1 MTAGLGIAV
10 GTANSDAAVTRAGDS
25 GESGGSGEDGT
36 ASVIASRAT
45 IVQLSPDGTATL
57 GSSGTSRPG
66 FTGFVE
72 RVGDPVGLLGPDG
85 RVHPGEDLFAAAVTC
100 LADEIRA
107 DDDSAPDERA
117 PIVVTYPTPWTGHTV
132 RALESALDRIGLPK
146 VILASEATACLRWLE
161 STRGPQDDGVVV
173 VYDLGAASLDVS
185 VMRTGA
191 EAGLLGRTLRS
202 EDVTG
207 AQFDHLVTRHVL
219 DDLTG
224 KAAGFDPFDP
234 AVVESLTT
242 LRRNCSAAKEALSTD
257 TETVIPVTLPDLE
270 TDVRLVRSELED
282 LVRGPLTTSL
292 DLIREALRS
301 ADVETGDVHH
311 VLLAGGGGAIPLVA
325 ELVSSE
331 LGLTVVAAPNPAHTA
346 ALGAALL
353 AADADARVAVPAVPT
368 APPAAARDGGPS
380 EPLNPVF
387 PSRLHSTRSG
397 SNVRRRIAII
407 ASSAA
412 AIGVLAAGGLSIGTA
427 ANPAPAQ
434 STPPASSVPL
444 AENAVAGTGTAPT
457 GESSPHGT
465 VTVVGS
471 TGGGTMS
478 PATVA
483 ARGGSAAS
491 GVDPTGRALPQGAA
505 APAPAPGDITAT
517 APTADNPAPNT
528 PTQPVYTP
536 PPAAGGGT
544 APAPV
549 QGPSPAQIGTGFGNA
564 AEGVGKGV
572 GAVLNGVGGVVGGV
586 VGAVV
591 DPVTGLLI
599 GK

>member
-1 MTAGLGIAV
+1 M
-10 GTANSDAAVTRAGDS
+10 
-25 GESGGSGEDGT
+25 
-36 ASVIASRAT
+36 IASRTT

-66 FTGFVE
+66 LTGFVE

-85 RVHPGEDLFAAAVTC
+85 RAHPGEDLFAAAVTC

-107 DDDSAPDERA
+107 DDGSAPDERT
-117 PIVVTYPTPWTGHTV
+117 PIVVTHPTSWNGHTV
-132 RALESALDRIGLPK
+132 RALEAALERIGLPP

-234 AVVESLTT
+234 AVVEGLTA

-282 LVRGPLTTSL
+282 LVRAPLTTSL
-292 DLIREALRS
+292 DLIREALRA

-353 AADADARVAVPAVPT
+353 AADAGTRVTATSLPAS
-368 APPAAARDGGPS
+368 AAPAAGTRDGGPS

-444 AENAVAGTGTAPT
+444 AENAVAGTGAAPT

-471 TGGGTMS
+471 TGGGTTMS

-491 GVDPTGRALPQGAA
+491 GVDPTGRALPQSAA
-505 APAPAPGDITAT
+505 DPAPAPGDVSAT

-564 AEGVGKGV
+564 AEGLGKGV
-572 GAVLNGVGGVVGGV
+572 GAVLNGVGGV

>member
-1 MTAGLGIAV
+1 MDMTAGLGIAV
-10 GTANSDAAVTRAGDS
+10 GTANSDAAVTRAGDV
-25 GESGGSGEDGT
+25 GEDGT
-36 ASVIASRAT
+36 ASVIASRST

-57 GSSGTSRPG
+57 GSSGTGRAG
-66 FTGFVE
+66 LTGFVE
-72 RVGDPVGLLGPDG
+72 RVADPVGLLGPDG
-85 RVHPGEDLFAAAVTC
+85 RAHSGEDLFAAAVTC
-100 LADEIRA
+100 LVDEVRA
-107 DDDSAPDERA
+107 DTESAPDERT
-117 PIVVTYPTPWTGHTV
+117 PIVVTHPTPWNGHTV
-132 RALESALDRIGLPK
+132 RALESALERIGLPP

-161 STRGPQDDGVVV
+161 SARGPQDDGVVV

-224 KAAGFDPFDP
+224 RTPGFDPFDP
-234 AVVESLTT
+234 AVLEALTM

-257 TETVIPVTLPDLE
+257 TEAVIPVALPDLE

-282 LVRGPLTTSL
+282 LVRAPLTTSL

-301 ADVETGDVHH
+301 ADVEPGDVHH
-311 VLLAGGGGAIPLVA
+311 VLLTGGGGAIPLLA

-331 LGLTVVAAPNPAHTA
+331 LGMTVVAAPNPAHTA

-353 AADADARVAVPAVPT
+353 AADAEAHVAAPAVPT
-368 APPAAARDGGPS
+368 APAGITRGSDS
-380 EPLNPVF
+380 TEPLTPVF

-397 SNVRRRIAII
+397 TNVRRRIAII
-407 ASSAA
+407 AASAA
-412 AIGVLAAGGLSIGTA
+412 AIGVLAAGGLSLGTA
-427 ANPAPAQ
+427 ADPAPEQ
-434 STPPASSVPL
+434 STPPASAVPL
-444 AENAVAGTGTAPT
+444 AENAATGAGPT
-457 GESSPHGT
+457 GEGSPTGT
-465 VTVVGS
+465 VTVAGS
-471 TGGGTMS
+471 TGGNSTN

-483 ARGGSAAS
+483 ARGGSTAT
-491 GVDPTGRALPQGAA
+491 GVDPTGRALPQGVASPAPFSEA
-505 APAPAPGDITAT
+505 AP
-517 APTADNPAPNT
+517 APTADNPAPGET

-564 AEGVGKGV
+564 AEGVGNGV